1 MSAMLRGLAGK
12 KVLITGAFKG
22 QGFNHAKAFADAGC
36 DIAALDIIEP
46 IPDVYA
52 LATKDMM
59 DATIRAIEDR
69 DQRCVALPCDLR
81 DEAQVKAAVNT
92 ALEEF
97 DGVINVVVNNAGI
110 AALDS
115 ITEMRGNVMDAVIDT
130 IVKGHM
136 YVAKYAVPNMIG
148 RREGKIVN
156 ISSAVTG
163 SGHAML
169 SHYVAAKHAINGLTE
184 AWAMELAEFNINVN
198 AIAPATIKPGEG
210 QGSGMVLGLAG
221 SIDMTPEAAYDHFS
235 TMGNVPGDKWRA
247 EMQDITDAVLF
258 LASNNADKITG
269 HVMRVDC
276 GQMFR

>member
-1 MSAMLRGLAGK
+1 MNIFL
-12 KVLITGAFKG
+12 LITGAFKG
-22 QGFNHAKAFADAGC
+22 QGFNHAKAFAEAGC

-52 LATKDMM
+52 LANKEMM
-59 DATIRAIEDR
+59 EATVKAIEDR
-69 DQRCVALPCDLR
+69 DQRCVALPCDIR
-81 DEAQVKAAVNT
+81 DEAQVKAVVDK

-97 DGVINVVVNNAGI
+97 DGVIDVVVNNAGI

-115 ITEMRGNVMDAVIDT
+115 ITEMRSHVMDAVIDT

-136 YVAKYAVPNMIG
+136 YVMKYAVPNMIG
-148 RREGKIVN
+148 RRAGKIIS

-184 AWAMELAEFNINVN
+184 AWAMELSEFNINVN
-198 AIAPATIKPGEG
+198 AIAPATIRPGDG

-221 SIDMTPEAAYDHFS
+221 PIDMTPDAAYDHFS
-235 TMGNVPGDKWRA
+235 TMGNVAGDKWRA
-247 EMQDITDAVLF
+247 EMNDITDAAAMIIIIIAV
-258 LASNNADKITG
+258 ASVERTNASFICAN
-269 HVMRVDC
+269 VRL
-276 GQMFR
+276 R